1 MNSIDLEIIMRDS
14 VREGMQSV
22 RENVI
27 EMSTYISSFNKQINA
42 IETSLSSMQVA
53 FERAMR
59 VGKDQTDNLAM
70 LKVLREEINLLKKD
84 LSSLAG
90 QAQDTGNRMNIMPT
104 VSKSEGNK
112 QLTAAKEGLE
122 GMNAIMSVAI
132 NTSSLFGGE
141 QSKLIQIQAKLQA
154 MLAITN
160 GLQKI
165 ANVLNHSS
173 YFSTVLLVRAKEMLT
188 AANTALATS
197 LR

>member
-112 QLTAAKEGLE
+112 QLTAAKEGIGRHE
-122 GMNAIMSVAI
+122 CYNERG
-132 NTSSLFGGE
+132 
-141 QSKLIQIQAKLQA
+141 
-154 MLAITN
+154 
-160 GLQKI
+160 
-165 ANVLNHSS
+165 
-173 YFSTVLLVRAKEMLT
+173 Y
-188 AANTALATS
+188 
-197 LR
+197 

>member
-122 GMNAIMSVAI
+122 GMNAIIRVAI
-132 NTSSLFGGE
+132 YTS
-141 QSKLIQIQAKLQA
+141 
-154 MLAITN
+154 
-160 GLQKI
+160 
-165 ANVLNHSS
+165 
-173 YFSTVLLVRAKEMLT
+173 
-188 AANTALATS
+188 
-197 LR
+197 

>member
-70 LKVLREEINLLKKD
+70 LKVLREEIN
-84 LSSLAG
+84 
-90 QAQDTGNRMNIMPT
+90 
-104 VSKSEGNK
+104 
-112 QLTAAKEGLE
+112 
-122 GMNAIMSVAI
+122 
-132 NTSSLFGGE
+132 
-141 QSKLIQIQAKLQA
+141 
-154 MLAITN
+154 
-160 GLQKI
+160 
-165 ANVLNHSS
+165 
-173 YFSTVLLVRAKEMLT
+173 
-188 AANTALATS
+188 
-197 LR
+197 